1 MYKILSMSRNADF
14 VVHHPNETKEKNT
27 LNWKKDIIKR
37 VKHEE
42 ELRHSVLKVRLAK
55 RTSLRRLNQFD

>member
-1 MYKILSMSRNADF
+1 MSRNVDF
-14 VVHHPNETKEKNT
+14 VVHRPNETKEKNT

-42 ELRHSVLKVRLAK
+42 ELRQSLLKVRLAK